1 MVGGLVVEVGELGVA
16 VGVLT
21 ALGGL
26 GVSLQAVAPL
36 AQQPAGHDIADHVA
50 PLPQRPGQRADR
62 FGGPPQRRHRI
73 APGHGIDQR
82 LERRNQVLVAILGA
96 FTAATGSTGPTR
108 TRPGPA
114 RQLLCDPGEP
124 CPPRPRTPR
133 RLSRPHPDP
142 TRQPPLPATTAAET
156 PTNAVA
162 APRTAEQPSQ
172 PNPPYHKSSA
182 QNRRKRHYFIAGPYV
197 ESGCQLRLSRCGTTT
212 D

>member
-73 APGHGIDQR
+73 APGHGI
-82 LERRNQVLVAILGA
+82 E
-96 FTAATGSTGPTR
+96 STTR
-108 TRPGPA
+108 TPQSGARRDPRRVYGRHRVDGTDPDPARPR

-172 PNPPYHKSSA
+172 PNPPYYKSSA

>member
-114 RQLLCDPGEP
+114 ASLRPWRTVSAATPHASATIATPPGP
-124 CPPRPRTPR
+124 N
-133 RLSRPHPDP
+133 S
-142 TRQPPLPATTAAET
+142 AAS
-156 PTNAVA
+156 
-162 APRTAEQPSQ
+162 APS
-172 PNPPYHKSSA
+172 H
-182 QNRRKRHYFIAGPYV
+182 NRR
-197 ESGCQLRLSRCGTTT
+197 
-212 D
+212 